1 LTKPIKWLVCRLTEG
16 GRHKVIVII
25 QGGFP
30 MARKTIEKNKIEK
43 KQEIEL
49 TPDEIAD
56 LLTGGCD
63 NLGMS

>member
-1 LTKPIKWLVCRLTEG
+1 
-16 GRHKVIVII
+16 
-25 QGGFP
+25 
-30 MARKTIEKNKIEK
+30 MARKPAKENE
-43 KQEIEL
+43 QEQERDLEL

>member
-1 LTKPIKWLVCRLTEG
+1 MVRKNINPEHETE
-16 GRHKVIVII
+16 K
-25 QGGFP
+25 
-30 MARKTIEKNKIEK
+30 
-43 KQEIEL
+43 EIEL

>member
-1 LTKPIKWLVCRLTEG
+1 LFFKGDLTMPRKPIK
-16 GRHKVIVII
+16 
-25 QGGFP
+25 
-30 MARKTIEKNKIEK
+30 KNEPEK
-43 KQEIEL
+43 KKEIEL

>member
-1 LTKPIKWLVCRLTEG
+1 
-16 GRHKVIVII
+16 
-25 QGGFP
+25 
-30 MARKTIEKNKIEK
+30 MARKITRKSESEK
-43 KQEIEL
+43 KKEVEL

>member
-1 LTKPIKWLVCRLTEG
+1 
-16 GRHKVIVII
+16 
-25 QGGFP
+25 
-30 MARKTIEKNKIEK
+30 MARKMIVRNEPEVEKD
-43 KQEIEL
+43 IEL